1 MYIKTDK
8 GSILPW
14 SSVQVLKPNKEGGCT
29 IILNTGTSARSSRTV
44 EKVLEDLVYF
54 TPDLAPIVAT
64 FSEVL
69 TEVSSLKSQVAQM
82 GVTLT
87 QAVESTTSEVTKACK
102 ALDTLVDS
110 VKVSATKLTVVT
122 LNLEG
127 IVNDEFSEDTPK
139 ESPGSE

>member
-54 TPDLAPIVAT
+54 TPDLAPIIAT

-87 QAVESTTSEVTKACK
+87 QAVESTTSACK

>member
-87 QAVESTTSEVTKACK
+87 QAVESTTSACK

>member
-54 TPDLAPIVAT
+54 TPDLAPIIAT

-87 QAVESTTSEVTKACK
+87 QAVESTTSACK
-102 ALDTLVDS
+102 ALDTLVDN

>member
-87 QAVESTTSEVTKACK
+87 QAVESTTSACK
-102 ALDTLVDS
+102 ALDTLVDN